1 LPAPSGISLGSFRV
15 ASDFYFNSTGTFNSA
30 ITMNSDLLLEGVNV
44 KDKEGRNHKNLGR
57 NTINYLVNTS
67 LSQASI
73 CSRKYKLINAHR
85 RLIWKRE
92 NNRGQVE
99 GIKIFLHFLQENIE
113 G

>member
-1 LPAPSGISLGSFRV
+1 MKKQLCSQPKGERRW
-15 ASDFYFNSTGTFNSA
+15 
-30 ITMNSDLLLEGVNV
+30 

-73 CSRKYKLINAHR
+73 CSRKYKLINAHE
-85 RLIWKRE
+85 RLMWKRE

-99 GIKIFLHFLQENIE
+99 GIKIFLHFLQENIN